1 MFISYFVKFVS
12 NKDWV
17 LEKINPLRI
26 KKISETNMF
35 ISYNED
41 S

>member
-1 MFISYFVKFVS
+1 VKLVS
-12 NKDWV
+12 NKDWF
-17 LEKINPLRI
+17 LGEINPLRV
-26 KKISETNMF
+26 KKLSETNMF